1 MLSGEEIRQL
11 WDQARRNEEILL
23 RLDQV
28 EEFLLAHH
36 GLKELLRHLCRR
48 VGQTYQLESVTLI
61 LAREHAPLIEVL
73 QGPPTLEL
81 PEGCFLRTRQEVRL
95 LLADL
100 ERPFLSNRLTPDLL
114 ECFFP
119 DGPFLASMAALPL
132 WVRGEMLGTLNLGSA
147 SPQRYR
153 SDFETHFLSR
163 LGRKVAIGMDAA
175 LLRERTSYLER
186 RQAAVEM
193 AGAACHEL
201 SQPLTTVN
209 LLLDRLRRNPGVDQA
224 EGEILGQLEQEMER
238 VERLLKRISQVSDY
252 VTRPYVNGLKIVDL
266 EAASPDTAGPDRP
279 GPDKKQAR

>member
-1 MLSGEEIRQL
+1 MLSGKEIKAL
-11 WDQARRNEEILL
+11 WEQARRNEEILL

-48 VGQTYQLESVTLI
+48 VANTYQLEAVTLT
-61 LAREHAPLIEVL
+61 LAQEHAPLNEVL
-73 QGPPTLEL
+73 QAPPNLEL
-81 PEGCFLRTRQEVRL
+81 PEDCHLRSRQEVRL

-100 ERPFLSNRLTPDLL
+100 ERPFLSNRITSPLL

-119 DGPFLASMAALPL
+119 QGPFLASMAILPL

-147 SPQRYR
+147 SPHRYR
-153 SDFETHFLSR
+153 SDYETHFLAR

-201 SQPLTTVN
+201 SQPLTTAN
-209 LLLDRLRRNPGVDQA
+209 LLLDRLRRHPGLDSDVVGVLD
-224 EGEILGQLEQEMER
+224 QLEDEMER

-252 VTRPYVNGLKIVDL
+252 VTRPYVNGLNIVDL
-266 EAASPDTAGPDRP
+266 EASAPGGSPTDQE
-279 GPDKKQAR
+279 KKR